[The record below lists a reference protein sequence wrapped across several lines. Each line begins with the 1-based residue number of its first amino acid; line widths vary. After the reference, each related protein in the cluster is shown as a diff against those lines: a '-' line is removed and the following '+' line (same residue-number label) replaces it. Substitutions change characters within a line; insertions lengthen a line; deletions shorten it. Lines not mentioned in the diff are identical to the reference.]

1 MELSNQKL
9 AESDITHA
17 NIQRHTFDKHQRV
30 RLINGLTGDCIS
42 WPGVATKEN
51 GWTVPGKFTVGDI
64 VNSYCHCIKN
74 DEYSLEEDGTK
85 KVVKISGVMLRSGLH
100 IAQHDLPLAHCAAG
114 QNVTTICGSSP
125 LEPPPIMC
133 EEKKNALTCQ
143 ELSPHQRPRR
153 REYGSTA

>member
-1 MELSNQKL
+1 MELSSQKL

-17 NIQRHTFDKHQRV
+17 NIQRHTFDKIQRV
-30 RLINGLTGDCIS
+30 RLINGITGDCIS

-74 DEYSLEEDGTK
+74 DEYSLEEDATK

-100 IAQHDLPLAHCAAG
+100 IAQHDLPLAHGAAG

-125 LEPPPIMC
+125 LEPSPIMYA
-133 EEKKNALTCQ
+133 EKECADVSGVVT
-143 ELSPHQRPRR
+143 PP
-153 REYGSTA
+153 TPPAV